1 MQTVISPEAR
11 KKLNELH
18 ASHSKAKA
26 RANHVLEKSG
36 VESEAFRKADKEATR
51 LWRLMQEIMA

>member
-18 ASHSKAKA
+18 TSHSKAKA
-26 RANHVLEKSG
+26 RASHILAKSG
-36 VESEAFRKADKEATR
+36 RESEAFQKADKETTR
-51 LWRLMQEIMA
+51 LWRLMREITA